1 MDRQKRIVLI
11 HGLCHGAWS
20 WYKVKPQLEA
30 AGLCVTAVD
39 LASSGINMTRL
50 EEIQTLEDYCKP
62 LLEFLSS
69 LCSDDEKVILVAHS
83 MGGICAALA
92 ADIFPCKIAAIVF
105 LTGFM
110 PDTRNPPAYVY
121 EKFLKSIP
129 REEWLDTVLEKYGK
143 PDCPLDF
150 ALLGPKFLAKK
161 VYQLSPR
168 KDLELAKTLM
178 LKVKKAMEKENQKRF
193 VLVHGLCH
201 GAWTW
206 YKLKTQLEAAGHCVT
221 AVDLA
226 ASGINMTR
234 LDEIPTLVDYSKPLL
249 DILSSLGSD
258 EDKVILVAHSMGGI
272 PVALA
277 ADIFPSKISAIVFV
291 TSFMPDTRNPPAYVL
306 ENLSS
311 TSQMDWLDT
320 VTGFYGT
327 PDRPL
332 RFSLA
337 GPKSMAK
344 YAYQLSPLE
353 DLVLATMLVRVNPV
367 VTNNLAGTK
376 SFSEERYGSV
386 TRIYI
391 ICGEDNMI
399 PEDYQRWMISNF
411 PVKEVMEIK
420 DADHMAMFSKPQ
432 ELCARLVGIANKYA

>member
-1 MDRQKRIVLI
+1 MDKQKRFVLI
-11 HGLCHGAWS
+11 HGLCHGAWT

-30 AGLCVTAVD
+30 AGHCVTAVD

-69 LCSDDEKVILVAHS
+69 LCSDEEKVILVAHS

-121 EKFLKSIP
+121 EKFLRSIP
-129 REEWLDTVLEKYGK
+129 REEWLDTVLGKYGK

-168 KDLELAKTLM
+168 KDL
-178 LKVKKAMEKENQKRF
+178 
-193 VLVHGLCH
+193 
-201 GAWTW
+201 
-206 YKLKTQLEAAGHCVT
+206 
-221 AVDLA
+221 
-226 ASGINMTR
+226 
-234 LDEIPTLVDYSKPLL
+234 
-249 DILSSLGSD
+249 
-258 EDKVILVAHSMGGI
+258 
-272 PVALA
+272 
-277 ADIFPSKISAIVFV
+277 
-291 TSFMPDTRNPPAYVL
+291 
-306 ENLSS
+306 
-311 TSQMDWLDT
+311 
-320 VTGFYGT
+320 
-327 PDRPL
+327 
-332 RFSLA
+332 
-337 GPKSMAK
+337 
-344 YAYQLSPLE
+344 
-353 DLVLATMLVRVNPV
+353 VLATMLVRANPV

-399 PEDYQRWMISNF
+399 PGDYQRWMISNF

-420 DADHMAMFSKPQ
+420 DADHMVMFSKTQ
-432 ELCARLVGIANKYA
+432 ELCARLLGIADKYA

>member
-1 MDRQKRIVLI
+1 MNRQKRIVLI

-121 EKFLKSIP
+121 EMFLKSIP
-129 REEWLDTVLEKYGK
+129 REEWLDTVLGKYGK

-168 KDLELAKTLM
+168 K
-178 LKVKKAMEKENQKRF
+178 
-193 VLVHGLCH
+193 
-201 GAWTW
+201 
-206 YKLKTQLEAAGHCVT
+206 
-221 AVDLA
+221 
-226 ASGINMTR
+226 
-234 LDEIPTLVDYSKPLL
+234 
-249 DILSSLGSD
+249 
-258 EDKVILVAHSMGGI
+258 
-272 PVALA
+272 
-277 ADIFPSKISAIVFV
+277 
-291 TSFMPDTRNPPAYVL
+291 
-306 ENLSS
+306 
-311 TSQMDWLDT
+311 
-320 VTGFYGT
+320 
-327 PDRPL
+327 
-332 RFSLA
+332 
-337 GPKSMAK
+337 
-344 YAYQLSPLE
+344 

-420 DADHMAMFSKPQ
+420 DAEHMAMFSKPQ